1 MSAWLGAYTQ
11 AYGVFLGLFGF
22 FFFIYFICIRQYDLQ
37 NINVLVVRFIVIL
50 TEKKSEL

>member
-22 FFFIYFICIRQYDLQ
+22 FFFFLICIRQYDLQ